1 MDRLILQEKL
11 ESLARCVRRVEQKR
25 PPSQDLLVA
34 DPDIQD
40 ILVLNLSRA
49 VQLCVEIGSHL
60 ISATEAPAPQTMGE
74 VFSTLAALG
83 VISDELAA
91 RLRAAVGFRNIA
103 VHNYDRVDWAVVFA
117 ISTRHLDDFREFAAA
132 VQQDD

>member
-1 MDRLILQEKL
+1 
-11 ESLARCVRRVEQKR
+11 
-25 PPSQDLLVA
+25 
-34 DPDIQD
+34 
-40 ILVLNLSRA
+40 
-49 VQLCVEIGSHL
+49 
-60 ISATEAPAPQTMGE
+60 MGE

-132 VQQDD
+132 VQREG

>member
-1 MDRLILQEKL
+1 MDQLILEEKL

-25 PPSQDLLVA
+25 PPSLDLLVA

-40 ILVLNLSRA
+40 ILVLNLGRA
-49 VQLCVEIGSHL
+49 VQLCVDIGSHL
-60 ISATEAPAPQTMGE
+60 ISATDAPAPQTMGE

-103 VHNYDRVDWAVVFA
+103 VHNYDRVDWAIVFA
-117 ISTRHLDDFREFAAA
+117 ISTRHLDDFRKFAAA
-132 VQQDD
+132 VQREG